1 MAGRGEL
8 RWSRFWGDEEFH
20 FGHFQLRVAS
30 SVVGYVNLD
39 LGQVWPRDRHWEVGA
54 WLLPW
59 PGFLRKQS
67 LKRGAPLPSFY
78 FAEPP
83 QRRSS
88 EGVGRSQEE
97 EELAGGIMELAPLTR
112 TAESADCGR
121 EKRSPTHESQHH
133 FLWEK
138 GEEFIN
144 CPGFTLV
151 EDLPHGALT
160 LHFWVAYINA

>member
-1 MAGRGEL
+1 MVGWGEL

-39 LGQVWPRDRHWEVGA
+39 LSQVRAGDRHWEVSA
-54 WLLPW
+54 WLLPR

-88 EGVGRSQEE
+88 EGGGGRSQEE

-112 TAESADCGR
+112 TAESADW
-121 EKRSPTHESQHH
+121 P
-133 FLWEK
+133 
-138 GEEFIN
+138 GEEK
-144 CPGFTLV
+144 PHARVSAPLLV
-151 EDLPHGALT
+151 GEGGRIHQLSR
-160 LHFWVAYINA
+160 LHIG

>member
-1 MAGRGEL
+1 M
-8 RWSRFWGDEEFH
+8 
-20 FGHFQLRVAS
+20 
-30 SVVGYVNLD
+30 
-39 LGQVWPRDRHWEVGA
+39 
-54 WLLPW
+54 
-59 PGFLRKQS
+59 
-67 LKRGAPLPSFY
+67 PSFY

-112 TAESADCGR
+112 TAESADWPGE
-121 EKRSPTHESQHH
+121 EKPHARVSAPLLVGE
-133 FLWEK
+133 